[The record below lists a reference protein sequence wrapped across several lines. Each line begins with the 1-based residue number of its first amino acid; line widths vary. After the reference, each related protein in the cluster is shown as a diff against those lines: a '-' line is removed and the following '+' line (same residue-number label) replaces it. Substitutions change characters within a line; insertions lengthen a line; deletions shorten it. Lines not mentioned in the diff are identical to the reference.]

1 MEKLDLGRPLNEKEQ
16 LELLKLKLEEATIRK
31 DYKVAELIKQEIE
44 EFLKKEETT
53 SKTM

>member
-16 LELLKLKLEEATIRK
+16 LKLEEATIRK
-31 DYKVAELIKQEIE
+31 DYKVAELIKLEIE